1 MFGTH
6 LTMFAKV
13 RCSDSSGFAA
23 FLIILLGRNV
33 GEDGIS
39 VVFYFL

>member
-1 MFGTH
+1 
-6 LTMFAKV
+6 MFAKV
-13 RCSDSSGFAA
+13 NCSYLSGFAA

-39 VVFYFL
+39 VVSLYLYLK